1 MSSIEI
7 ILEKELPTIC
17 IDIIKPA
24 KDFVPNKEKV
34 EKLLED
40 FIFVEGGTF
49 IMGSPVK
56 DEEREFSIFKSYS
69 CSCFCPDIVEE
80 CSDEETRHKVTV
92 DSFYMLSSAVTQ
104 ELWEAVMGN
113 NPSSQDI
120 GSELPVTNVSWFDCM
135 EFIKA
140 INELTGKH
148 YRLPTEVEWEYAA
161 KGGNQSKGYIYSGSN
176 HIKEVAWYNGNS
188 ERSLQPV
195 KKLKANELGLY
206 DMSGNVRE
214 WCEDLYRFDKYWI
227 AKDREYFKLDNY
239 RVLRGGAWNIESKSC
254 CCAPSDCHYYE
265 PSERHFYSGF
275 RIVYSETENINKM
288 SSNQKTIEQLLVTYG
303 EILKQ
308 AKDFVPNQEK
318 VEKLLEDFVFVEGGT
333 FIMGSPETEEERS
346 CTEVQCEVTVDS
358 FYMQA
363 SAVTQELWEAVMG
376 NNPSSEEKGGDLPV
390 TDVNWFD
397 CMEFIKAI
405 NELTGKNYRLP
416 TEEEWE
422 YAAKGGNKSKG
433 YIYSGSNNIEE
444 VAWYEE
450 NCDRL
455 QPVKKLKPNE
465 LGLYDM
471 SGNVDEW
478 CESWYELYGLALRT
492 LEDYKAPK
500 YANERILRG
509 GVWDYE
515 SSSCRSASHSG
526 RKLNSRQNNIGFRI
540 VCSKTDKR

>member
-206 DMSGNVRE
+206 DMSGNV
-214 WCEDLYRFDKYWI
+214 
-227 AKDREYFKLDNY
+227 
-239 RVLRGGAWNIESKSC
+239 
-254 CCAPSDCHYYE
+254 
-265 PSERHFYSGF
+265 
-275 RIVYSETENINKM
+275 
-288 SSNQKTIEQLLVTYG
+288 
-303 EILKQ
+303 
-308 AKDFVPNQEK
+308 
-318 VEKLLEDFVFVEGGT
+318 
-333 FIMGSPETEEERS
+333 
-346 CTEVQCEVTVDS
+346 
-358 FYMQA
+358 
-363 SAVTQELWEAVMG
+363 
-376 NNPSSEEKGGDLPV
+376 
-390 TDVNWFD
+390 
-397 CMEFIKAI
+397 
-405 NELTGKNYRLP
+405 
-416 TEEEWE
+416 
-422 YAAKGGNKSKG
+422 
-433 YIYSGSNNIEE
+433 
-444 VAWYEE
+444 
-450 NCDRL
+450 
-455 QPVKKLKPNE
+455 
-465 LGLYDM
+465 
-471 SGNVDEW
+471 DEW